1 MILEGIIVAQANDLN
16 AITKREAVD
25 FAYMLK
31 MGRHV
36 KAADLLR
43 SIGSMELAVELQSQ
57 PIEEP
62 DPTWLNLLC
71 ERLGISIRSPQ
82 QIEAERAQHC
92 TTRKVNHFFER
103 FIGILDR
110 SPYLLI
116 NCDETHIS
124 SHKRFRVL
132 SPAAQVP
139 LKRARK
145 KLPHFSAMCT
155 VSGSGR
161 RFRPTLL
168 LPRVISLP
176 EELRPFEEQAF
187 FISTRNGW
195 MTQRSFLI
203 FVHFLLFELAQY
215 RRELPIELTNQRFLM
230 IVDGHS
236 SRYTFEAINLLF
248 AHDVDVLVLPS
259 HCTHVLQPFD
269 VSIASPLKT
278 KLATFCQQLGLTISL
293 EESGELN
300 YTLAEPEWLAD
311 KRRTLFQAFL
321 WAWDEAA
328 CQRNIASGFRS
339 SGISPLDAQQ
349 AMRNP
354 HTRRVL
360 PNEGPDNDIG
370 DRHELSCCLLT
381 APDLLL
387 VLQNKP
393 KRVFADEERIIDMYA
408 QWANLICFP
417 DPDGA
422 FLAGPTQFLWAVTV
436 HQAGHE
442 TFRCPRIMA
451 HRWLQFDPVI
461 LWRTVSR
468 IAADAPKLI
477 NCGSPLD
484 CHIVS
489 TYLRFIRVDHICI
502 KTYRFSSQSAR
513 LNAWHPFLFGTI
525 RVCIATVAASSGI
538 ETLEPIFTTYTD
550 ATPTVT
556 VRLSRTNGDVL
567 FFFKSDEDLMA
578 LRSRA
583 AITPEVIG

>member
-31 MGRHV
+31 MGRHI
-36 KAADLLR
+36 KAVDLLR
-43 SIGSMELAVELQSQ
+43 SIGSTELAVEIQSQ

-62 DPTWLNLLC
+62 DPTWLNLFC

-92 TTRKVNHFFER
+92 TSHKISHFFER
-103 FIGILDR
+103 FMEILDR
-110 SPYLLI
+110 SPYLVI

-139 LKRARK
+139 LKRARR

-155 VSGSGR
+155 ISGSGR
-161 RFRPTLL
+161 KFRPTLL
-168 LPRVISLP
+168 LPQVISLP
-176 EELRPFEEQAF
+176 EELRPFEERAF
-187 FISTRNGW
+187 FITTRNGW
-195 MTQRSFLI
+195 MTQRSFLV

-236 SRYTFEAINLLF
+236 SRYTYEAINLLYT
-248 AHDVDVLVLPS
+248 HNVDVLVLPS

-278 KLATFCQQLGLTISL
+278 RLATFCQALRLTISL
-293 EESGELN
+293 EESGELS
-300 YTLAEPEWLAD
+300 YLLTEPEWLAD
-311 KRRTLFQAFL
+311 KRRILFQAFL

-339 SGISPLDAQQ
+339 SGISPLDPQQ
-349 AMRNP
+349 AIRNP
-354 HTRRVL
+354 HTRRSP
-360 PNEGPDNDIG
+360 PNEGIDNDFEE
-370 DRHELSCCLLT
+370 RHELSCCLLT
-381 APDLLL
+381 APELLL
-387 VLQNKP
+387 ALQNKP
-393 KRVFADEERIIDMYA
+393 KRVFAEEARVIDKHA
-408 QWANLICFP
+408 QWASLICFP

-422 FLAGPTQFLWAVTV
+422 FLAGPTQFLWAATV
-436 HQAGHE
+436 RQAGHE
-442 TFRCPRIMA
+442 ALRFPRIMA
-451 HRWLQFDPVI
+451 HRWPHFNPVI
-461 LWRTVSR
+461 LWRTISR
-468 IAADAPKLI
+468 IAPDMPKLI
-477 NCGSPLD
+477 NCGDPLD

-489 TYLRFIRVDHICI
+489 SYLTFIQVEHVCI
-502 KTYRFSSQSAR
+502 KTRRFSSQSSR
-513 LNAWHPFLFGTI
+513 LHAWHPFLFGQI
-525 RVCIATVAASSGI
+525 RTCVATVAASSGI
-538 ETLEPIFTTYTD
+538 ETLEPILTTYTD
-550 ATPTVT
+550 AAPAVT

-567 FFFKSDEDLMA
+567 FFFARGEDLGA

-583 AITPEVIG
+583 GIAPEVIG